1 MKQRNTFNLY
11 LARTAV
17 MLSGARRVA
26 MLLLLTLLTT
36 ATAWADNLTLTE
48 DTEETEGTA
57 ARWYVNM
64 PSGRN
69 SNTLTLTDATITSF
83 KVYDDGGKEGYYS
96 NCDSYLTLT
105 APEGYLL
112 VLSGTVMLG
121 WNWDYLTVYDGTT
134 TEKRIGKEKYGNDS
148 DSGEDIGSLC
158 SSGNSI
164 TLYFNSSWSS
174 YGLDLTVRLIRIDN
188 AISASTITM
197 TQDIY
202 GYTGSPIVPSYTVKD
217 VNGNTLVKGTHY
229 TETFSSETVQDKG
242 AYTLTIT
249 GISPYV
255 GSKSVS
261 FAVVDNPLSGAGTSE
276 NPYLISS
283 AGDWT
288 TFATLVNDGTAYYDK
303 FIKLNADN
311 ITVSEMVGASG
322 HPFRGTFLGY
332 GKTIELN
339 INDWQDGTALF
350 RDISGATIKDLTVA
364 GSISGGDYCAALVGS
379 ADNATTNLIENVTV
393 TATIQGNDCG
403 GILGNAWKSITTLR
417 DCVFAGTIYN
427 GSTKLFWCR
436 AVSGYNPTL
445 INCVEKK
452 TATDTYYLYND
463 PATTGST
470 STHVTQ
476 IFPYDP
482 QNPAPDG
489 LVKTIT
495 AADGLQYYIPVNV
508 SYVTGSADAA
518 AISYTLKAGED
529 IILTE
534 GTDYTVSVKNSAD
547 EPVSLTDATLPSDNY
562 TFTFTGKEGS
572 SCSGSQSIVI
582 RLIEGK
588 GTESNPYKIGS
599 AADWDQFTY
608 IVNGENGM
616 TKNMA
621 AWAVMT
627 DDVPNAQERANGI
640 TGVSTNVNEYCSYSG
655 TFNGA
660 GHKLT
665 VSYGTADNRVETVAP
680 FIALSGGTIKFLH
693 VDGHIFI
700 NSIAGGIICF
710 GIDSNLISCRSSVSI
725 NTNNNGNSVIGG
737 IAYQVRTNSNSVS
750 NNISNCLF
758 DGELTGTA
766 KASCFVY
773 DNRNS
778 LNIENC
784 LAAPQ
789 NIAIGDKALSTY
801 VSTHGS
807 SATDN
812 ITNSYYK
819 LSGTYQAGNLQ
830 GTEVTTNAETLAELL
845 GSSWMVDESGNVVPI
860 TDPHNLLSVHVS
872 LPKALFW
879 TGEAIA
885 LSYTVTDFDQNTLTK
900 GTHFTASITKGGQ
913 TVSEVKDEGDYVLTL
928 TAIDGSG
935 YTGTKAISFN
945 VGDGLAKDS
954 EGNYYVEMVNKDT
967 KEIRPKGRTT
977 GFVFSIRNAGYP
989 NRYPGTCDDK
999 LIIDAPGY
1007 KMEINGTHYS
1017 GHGSTTPCINQYFE
1031 IYDGSWETGL
1041 TPAYTSSKS
1050 FYDQYAVSYNTQN
1063 DKALIRFYKDNSDN
1077 SSGTYLLNVK
1087 LTIITYNITYNLN
1100 GGTAGEGSY
1109 FTTYTVE
1116 QELTLP
1122 EPSREGYV
1130 FDGWYD
1136 NENFTG
1142 EPIATIKKGTTGN
1155 KTLYAHWIK
1164 NINDDDIT
1172 VEDISN
1178 VVYTGK
1184 AVTPVTIKHGETT
1197 LTLNTDFTVTS
1208 SGDDCINVGD
1218 YTATIKGIGNY
1229 FGEFTKTFT
1238 VVAKSLSAD
1247 DITIAAIADQ
1257 TYTGSA
1263 FTPAVTVKHG
1273 ETDIAD
1279 QCDFTYSDNT
1289 NAGTATVTV
1298 TAKTAGNYS
1307 GEIKTT
1313 FNIVAKTVSTLTITL
1328 SATEYVYDGQAK
1340 EPAVSSVKVGDTVI
1354 PASEYTVAYENNT
1367 NAGTATVKIVD
1378 KDGGNYT
1385 VSGSTTFEIVLM
1397 GDANRDKKVN
1407 VADIVKL
1414 VNDNAP
1420 QSDIDEVVKI
1430 IMQNK

>member
-26 MLLLLTLLTT
+26 LLLLLTLLTT
-36 ATAWADNLTLTE
+36 ATAWADNLTLSV
-48 DTEETEGTA
+48 DNSIAVGTA
-57 ARWYVNM
+57 GHYFVNM
-64 PSGRN
+64 PSDR
-69 SNTLTLTDATITSF
+69 STHTLTISSEDITNGKGIF
-83 KVYDDGGKEGYYS
+83 KVYNDSKSGLYDGT
-96 NCDSYLTLT
+96 LTLT
-105 APEGYLL
+105 APNGYLIC
-112 VLSGTVMLG
+112 LSGTVEG
-121 WNWDYLTVYDGTT
+121 TPSNDYLTVYDGTT
-134 TEKRIGKEKYGNDS
+134 TGKRIGKEEYGS
-148 DSGEDIGSLC
+148 TSGEDIGSLY

-164 TLYFNSSWSS
+164 TIY
-174 YGLDLTVRLIRIDN
+174 YCHYVGGLNLTVELISIDK
-188 AISASTITM
+188 AITASTITM
-197 TQDIY
+197 SPDAY
-202 GYTGSPIVPSYTVKD
+202 KYTGSPIVPSYTVKD

-276 NPYLISS
+276 NPYLITS
-283 AGDWT
+283 ADDWT
-288 TFATLVNDGTAYYDK
+288 RFATLVNDGSAYYDK
-303 FIKLNADN
+303 FIMLNADN
-311 ITVSEMVGASG
+311 ITVSEMVGTSD
-322 HPFRGTFLGY
+322 HPFSGTFLGN
-332 GKTIELN
+332 GKTIIAN
-339 INDWQDGTALF
+339 ITDTDHEGTALF
-350 RDISGATIKDLTVA
+350 RYISGATIKNLTVA
-364 GSISGGDYCAALVGS
+364 GSVSGGGYCAALVGFA
-379 ADNATTNLIENVTV
+379 ADASTNLIENVTI
-393 TATIQGNDCG
+393 TAAITNSGYGSPCG
-403 GILGNAWKSITTLR
+403 GILGHGKKSTTTLSG
-417 DCVFAGTIYN
+417 CVFAGSISGGYKV
-427 GSTKLFWCR
+427 GSLWGWSDEGC
-436 AVSGYNPTL
+436 NPT
-445 INCVEKK
+445 ITNCLEKGSYSNLLYDAPCPVGFID
-452 TATDTYYLYND
+452 TWGTVTNTYYLSD
-463 PATTGST
+463 PLTKNLIQICKRGTRVYTTAIS
-470 STHVTQ
+470 
-476 IFPYDP
+476 
-482 QNPAPDG
+482 G
-489 LVKTIT
+489 LVKPIT
-495 AADGLQYYIPVNV
+495 AADGQPYYIPTTVSDMQDFYLYDAANPATI
-508 SYVTGSADAA
+508 SYVIKD
-518 AISYTLKAGED
+518 GED
-529 IILTE
+529 VTLIE
-534 GTDYTVSVKNSAD
+534 NTDYTVSVENSAHQ
-547 EPVSLTDATLPSDNY
+547 PVSLTDAVRTLGSY
-562 TFTFTGKEGS
+562 TITFTAKAGS
-572 SCSGSQSIVI
+572 AYSGSLTMAFRVGKP
-582 RLIEGK
+582 LEGE

-640 TGVSTNVNEYCSYSG
+640 TGVTTYANNGCNYSG

-665 VSYGTADNRVETVAP
+665 VSYGTADNRVGS
-680 FIALSGGTIKFLH
+680 IALFSSIRGGTIKSLH
-693 VDGHIFI
+693 VDGHIYV
-700 NSIAGGIICF
+700 SGSTGGIAVF
-710 GIDSNLISCRSSVSI
+710 GYDFNLISCRSSVNI
-725 NTNNNGNSVIGG
+725 D
-737 IAYQVRTNSNSVS
+737 SNSGKIAGFVHVS
-750 NNISNCLF
+750 NNTSENNINTVSNCLF
-758 DGELTGTA
+758 DGEIKGTNN
-766 KASCFVY
+766 ASSFVY
-773 DNRNS
+773 DNWNS

-801 VSTHGS
+801 VSQS
-807 SATDN
+807 YSDATDN

-845 GSSWMVDESGNVVPI
+845 GSGWMVDESGNVVPI
-860 TDPHNLLSVHVS
+860 LDPHNLLSVHVS

-885 LSYTVTDFDQNTLTK
+885 LSYTVTDTKQNTLTE

-945 VGDGLAKDS
+945 VGDGLSKDS

-977 GFVFSIRNAGYP
+977 GFVFTIRNAAYP

-1031 IYDGSWETGL
+1031 IYDGSWETGS
-1041 TPAYTSSKS
+1041 TPAYTSSNS
-1050 FYDQYAVSYNTQN
+1050 FYDQYAVSYTPQN

-1077 SSGTYLLNVK
+1077 SSGSYLLNVK
-1087 LTIITYNITYNLN
+1087 LTTIPYDITYVMN
-1100 GGTAGEGSY
+1100 GGTAGEGH
-1109 FTTYTVE
+1109 FTTYTTDKDH
-1116 QELTLP
+1116 TLVAAT
-1122 EPSREGYV
+1122 REGYV
-1130 FDGWYD
+1130 FAGWYD
-1136 NENFTG
+1136 NSSLTG
-1142 EPIATIKKGTTGN
+1142 NPIATITKGTIGE
-1155 KTLYAHWIK
+1155 KAFYARWK
-1164 NINDDDIT
+1164 KALSNT
-1172 VEDISN
+1172 DIS
-1178 VVYTGK
+1178 VEG
-1184 AVTPVTIKHGETT
+1184 
-1197 LTLNTDFTVTS
+1197 L
-1208 SGDDCINVGD
+1208 
-1218 YTATIKGIGNY
+1218 
-1229 FGEFTKTFT
+1229 
-1238 VVAKSLSAD
+1238 
-1247 DITIAAIADQ
+1247 ADQ

-1263 FTPAVTVKHG
+1263 FTPAVTVKDG
-1273 ETDIAD
+1273 ETDITNLCNVSYD
-1279 QCDFTYSDNT
+1279 NNT
-1289 NAGTATVTV
+1289 NAGTATVTISL
-1298 TAKTAGNYS
+1298 KTASEIYG
-1307 GEIKTT
+1307 GEATKT
-1313 FNIVAKTVSTLTITL
+1313 FKINPKTVSTPTITL

-1385 VSGSTTFEIVLM
+1385 VSGSTTFDIFHKS
-1397 GDANRDKKVN
+1397 DTNRDKKVN
-1407 VADIVKL
+1407 AADIVKL

>member
-1 MKQRNTFNLY
+1 
-11 LARTAV
+11 
-17 MLSGARRVA
+17 
-26 MLLLLTLLTT
+26 
-36 ATAWADNLTLTE
+36 
-48 DTEETEGTA
+48 
-57 ARWYVNM
+57 
-64 PSGRN
+64 
-69 SNTLTLTDATITSF
+69 
-83 KVYDDGGKEGYYS
+83 VYDDGGKGGDYS
-96 NCDSYLTLT
+96 NGCKSYLTLT
-105 APEGYLL
+105 APAGYTLA
-112 VLSGTVMLG
+112 LSGSVISEKR
-121 WNWDYLTVYDGTT
+121 WDFLSVYDGTT
-134 TEKRIGKEKYGNDS
+134 TEDKNRIGKEEYGS
-148 DSGEDIGSLC
+148 TSGEDIGNLY

-164 TLYFNSSWSS
+164 TLYFKSDGSTQKA
-174 YGLDLTVRLIRIDN
+174 GLDLTVRLIRIDN

-255 GSKSVS
+255 GSKSAS
-261 FAVVDNPLSGAGTSE
+261 FVVVENPLSGAGTSE
-276 NPYLISS
+276 SPYLISS

-288 TFATLVNDGTAYYDK
+288 TFATLVNDGSAYYDK

-311 ITVSEMVGASG
+311 ITVSEMVGTSG

-339 INDWQDGTALF
+339 INDSYDGTALF
-350 RDISGATIKDLTVA
+350 RGISGATIKDLTVA
-364 GSISGGDYCAALVGS
+364 GSISGGNYCAALVGS

-393 TATIQGNDCG
+393 TATIQGNYCG

-427 GSTKLFWCR
+427 GSTKLFWCS

-547 EPVSLTDATLPSDNY
+547 QPVSLTDATLPSDNY

-588 GTESNPYKIGS
+588 GTESNPFKIGS

-640 TGVSTNVNEYCSYSG
+640 TGVTTYTNNVHYSG

-665 VSYGTADNRVETVAP
+665 VSYGTADNRVES
-680 FIALSGGTIKFLH
+680 IALFSSIRGGTIKSLH
-693 VDGHIFI
+693 VDGHIYV
-700 NSIAGGIICF
+700 SGSTGGIAVSGYDF
-710 GIDSNLISCRSSVSI
+710 NLISCRSSVNIDSNSGQIAGFVYDSDNTSENNI
-725 NTNNNGNSVIGG
+725 NTV
-737 IAYQVRTNSNSVS
+737 
-750 NNISNCLF
+750 SNCLF
-758 DGELTGTA
+758 DGEIKGTNN
-766 KASCFVY
+766 ASSFVY
-773 DNRNS
+773 INYNN

-801 VSTHGS
+801 VSLSYPG
-807 SATDN
+807 ATDN

-845 GSSWMVDESGNVVPI
+845 GSGWMVDESGNVVPI
-860 TDPHNLLSVHVS
+860 LDPHNLLSVHVS

-885 LSYTVTDFDQNTLTK
+885 LSYTVTDTKQNTLTE

-935 YTGTKAISFN
+935 YTGSQSVSFS
-945 VGDGLAKDS
+945 VSDGLSKDS

-967 KEIRPKGRTT
+967 KEIRPKGRPN

-1017 GHGSTTPCINQYFE
+1017 GHGSTDPSINQYFE
-1031 IYDGSWETGL
+1031 IYDGSWEPGS

-1050 FYDQYAVSYNTQN
+1050 FYDQYAVSYTPQN

-1077 SSGTYLLNVK
+1077 SSGSYLLNVK
-1087 LTIITYNITYNLN
+1087 LTTIPYDITYVMN
-1100 GGTAGEGSY
+1100 GGTAGEGH
-1109 FTTYTVE
+1109 FTTYTTGKDH
-1116 QELTLP
+1116 TLVAAT
-1122 EPSREGYV
+1122 REGYV
-1130 FDGWYD
+1130 FAGWYD
-1136 NENFTG
+1136 NSSLTG
-1142 EPIATIKKGTTGN
+1142 NPIATITKGTIGE
-1155 KTLYAHWIK
+1155 KAFYARWK
-1164 NINDDDIT
+1164 KALSNT
-1172 VEDISN
+1172 DIS
-1178 VVYTGK
+1178 VEG
-1184 AVTPVTIKHGETT
+1184 
-1197 LTLNTDFTVTS
+1197 L
-1208 SGDDCINVGD
+1208 
-1218 YTATIKGIGNY
+1218 
-1229 FGEFTKTFT
+1229 
-1238 VVAKSLSAD
+1238 
-1247 DITIAAIADQ
+1247 ADQ

-1263 FTPAVTVKHG
+1263 FTPAVTVKDG
-1273 ETDIAD
+1273 ETDITNLCNVSYD
-1279 QCDFTYSDNT
+1279 NNT
-1289 NAGTATVTV
+1289 NAGTATVTISL
-1298 TAKTAGNYS
+1298 KTASEIYG
-1307 GEIKTT
+1307 GEATKT
-1313 FNIVAKTVSTLTITL
+1313 FKINPKTVSTPTITL

-1385 VSGSTTFEIVLM
+1385 VSGSATFDIFHKS
-1397 GDANRDKKVN
+1397 DTNRDKKVN
-1407 VADIVKL
+1407 VADIVRL
-1414 VNDNAP
+1414 VKDKAP
-1420 QSDIDEVVKI
+1420 KSDIDAVVKI
-1430 IMQNK
+1430 IMGQK